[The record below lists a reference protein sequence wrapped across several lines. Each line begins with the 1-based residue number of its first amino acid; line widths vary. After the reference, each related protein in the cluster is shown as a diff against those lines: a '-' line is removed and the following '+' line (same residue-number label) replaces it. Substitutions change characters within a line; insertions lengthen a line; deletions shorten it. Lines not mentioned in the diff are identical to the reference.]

1 MEILTATYHSIHG
14 EYDVEI
20 VEETLRSYLGRPR
33 QMAYIHILNDAH
45 ILGTPGM
52 WGGCEQSSGWV
63 PVETLTNR
71 RVDTVDIDL
80 AADPRDDEP
89 LPVEL
94 VEARAWDRQRNDL
107 YLTGM
112 GG

>member
-1 MEILTATYHSIHG
+1 MEILTATYHSKHG

-20 VEETLRSYLGRPR
+20 VEETLRSYLGRQR

-52 WGGCEQSSGWV
+52 WGGCEQSRGWV
-63 PVETLTNR
+63 DVDTLTNR
-71 RVDTVDIDL
+71 RIDTVDLPQFD
-80 AADPRDDEP
+80 AAEDEP

-94 VEARAWDRQRNDL
+94 LDARAEYAQRNDL
-107 YLTGM
+107 YYTGM

>member
-1 MEILTATYHSIHG
+1 MQILTATYHSRYG

-20 VEETLRSYLGRPR
+20 LEETLRNNIGRPC

-45 ILGTPGM
+45 ILGFGGM
-52 WGGCEQSSGWV
+52 WGGCEQSRGWV
-63 PVETLTNR
+63 PVDTLTNR

-80 AADPRDDEP
+80 ADATAAAP

-94 VEARAWDRQRNDL
+94 LEARADYRQRDDL
-107 YLTGM
+107 YHIGM

>member
-1 MEILTATYHSIHG
+1 MQIQTATYHSKHG

-20 VEETLRSYLGRPR
+20 LEETLRVNMGRAR

-52 WGGCEQSSGWV
+52 WGGCEQSRGWV
-63 PVETLTNR
+63 PADTLTNR

-80 AADPRDDEP
+80 ADPRDDAP

-94 VEARAWDRQRNDL
+94 TDARADYAQRNDM

>member
-1 MEILTATYHSIHG
+1 MEILTATYHSKHG
-14 EYDVEI
+14 EHDVEI
-20 VEETLRSYLGRPR
+20 LEETARINYGRVR

-63 PVETLTNR
+63 DSADLTNR
-71 RVDTVDIDL
+71 KVDDVDIDL
-80 AADPRDDEP
+80 GDPRDDEP

-94 VEARAWDRQRNDL
+94 LEARTDYAQRNDL
-107 YLTGM
+107 YYTGM

>member
-1 MEILTATYHSIHG
+1 MQIQTATYHSKHG

-20 VEETLRSYLGRPR
+20 VEETLRSYLGRQR
-33 QMAYIHILNDAH
+33 QMAYIRILNDAH

-52 WGGCEQSSGWV
+52 WGGCEQSRGWV
-63 PVETLTNR
+63 PVDTLTNR
-71 RVDTVDIDL
+71 RIDTVDIDL
-80 AADPRDDEP
+80 ADAADDAP
-89 LPVEL
+89 LPVGL
-94 VEARAWDRQRNDL
+94 LEARAEYAQHNDL

>member
-1 MEILTATYHSIHG
+1 MEILTATYHSRYG

-20 VEETLRSYLGRPR
+20 LEETLRVNMGRAR

-52 WGGCEQSSGWV
+52 WGGCEQSRGWV
-63 PVETLTNR
+63 DSDTLTNR
-71 RVDTVDIDL
+71 RVDVIDIEP
-80 AADPRDDEP
+80 AAAEP
-89 LPVEL
+89 PPVEL
-94 VEARAWDRQRNDL
+94 LEARADYAQRNDM

>member
-33 QMAYIHILNDAH
+33 QMAYIRILNGAH

-52 WGGCEQSSGWV
+52 WGGCEQSRGWV

-80 AADPRDDEP
+80 ADPADEP

-94 VEARAWDRQRNDL
+94 LDARAWDRQRDDL
-107 YLTGM
+107 YLSGM
-112 GG
+112 GV